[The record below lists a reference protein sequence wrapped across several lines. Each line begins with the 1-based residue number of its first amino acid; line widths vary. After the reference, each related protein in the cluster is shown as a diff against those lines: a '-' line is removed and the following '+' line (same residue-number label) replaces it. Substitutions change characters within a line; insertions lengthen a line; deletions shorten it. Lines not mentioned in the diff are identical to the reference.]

1 MVRWVALAGIGL
13 GIFGLCVRYMMIQSA
28 MVRELIAFDPEFRPK
43 SPWFTLDQAKK
54 SYNVREYRSRIPQ
67 GPLGAKLRQV
77 EWALAAFLALA
88 AIWRFT
94 LPPH

>member
-28 MVRELIAFDPEFRPK
+28 MVRELMASDPAFQPK
-43 SPWFTLDQAKK
+43 SPWFTFDQDKK
-54 SYNVREYRSRIPQ
+54 SYNVREYRARMPDS
-67 GPLGAKLRQV
+67 PLSAKLRTV
-77 EWALAAFLALA
+77 EWALAAFVALA
-88 AIWRFT
+88 AIWMFT